1 MNIEKFIKKLRRAA
15 DALDEL
21 YIDDSSENR
30 KVAQVEIL
38 EDKKK
43 RKKKKTLLLQK
54 NLNRKLPR
62 KLPGHVNPN
71 QLSRITTSL
80 FIPTR

>member
-43 RKKKKTLLLQK
+43 RKKKHWTQTPEGKLKMAKIIKAAWRKKK
-54 NLNRKLPR
+54 NNE
-62 KLPGHVNPN
+62 
-71 QLSRITTSL
+71 T
-80 FIPTR
+80 

>member
-43 RKKKKTLLLQK
+43 RKKKHWTQTPEG
-54 NLNRKLPR
+54 KL
-62 KLPGHVNPN
+62 KMAK
-71 QLSRITTSL
+71 I
-80 FIPTR
+80 I